1 MLAGADFGCPLGGYV
16 LSNSRFLQLSPNTPL
31 QIRAVKLAK
40 VGDDVE
46 VTLSGDNDRTRV
58 HVVVSS
64 LPVFT
69 PYQLLCAAAPRRYRT
84 WSTSV
89 SWATWCLES
98 THRRSCML

>member
-1 MLAGADFGCPLGGYV
+1 MIAGADFGCPLGGYV

-64 LPVFT
+64 LLPFVQAT
-69 PYQLLCAAAPRRYRT
+69 GGQHEQRGVSGAAVAGVCQPAAGQVGH
-84 WSTSV
+84 V
-89 SWATWCLES
+89 SL
-98 THRRSCML
+98 